1 MFPLTVCIGT
11 SSNAG
16 LFDILSWKNH
26 EAHFSAVCR
35 TSQAHTWVPGP
46 HAHARRQGGDWRAA
60 CKRARSARRLSRAER
75 YRKAQRLRGEAIAQI
90 LAATRPRRAGS
101 VSVQVRPNGLDYS
114 RLGLVVP
121 KRLLPRA
128 VDRNRAK
135 RLLRDWF
142 RCNQTVLIGQDL
154 LVRFNARRSQ
164 LESLVVDLK
173 RAFASER

>member
-1 MFPLTVCIGT
+1 MTVCVRT
-11 SSNAG
+11 SSNTR

-26 EAHFSAVCR
+26 EAHFSAVRR
-35 TSQAHTWVPGP
+35 TSQAHARVSGP
-46 HAHARRQGGDWRAA
+46 HAHARRQGGDSRAA
-60 CKRARSARRLSRAER
+60 CKRARAAWRLSRAER

-135 RLLRDWF
+135 RLLREWF
-142 RCNQTVLIGQDL
+142 RRNHTVLIGQDL
-154 LVRFNARRSQ
+154 LVRLGTRRSQ
-164 LESLVVDLK
+164 LESLVADLE
-173 RAFASER
+173 RAFVAER

>member
-1 MFPLTVCIGT
+1 MTVCVRT
-11 SSNAG
+11 SSNSG
-16 LFDILSWKNH
+16 LFYILLSWKNH

-35 TSQAHTWVPGP
+35 TPQAHARVSGP
-46 HAHARRQGGDWRAA
+46 HAYARWQGGDSRAA
-60 CKRARSARRLSRAER
+60 CKRARAARRLSRTER

-90 LAATRPRRAGS
+90 LVATRPRRAGS
-101 VSVQVRPNGLDYS
+101 VSVQVKPNGLDYS
-114 RLGLVVP
+114 LLGLIVP

-142 RCNQTVLIGQDL
+142 RRNHEVLIGQDL
-154 LVRFNARRSQ
+154 LVRLGTRRSQ
-164 LESLVVDLK
+164 LNSLVVDLK